1 MMPGREGIG
10 GLRKGG
16 DGRPSIQQ
24 QRRHGSLAIALV
36 TRNGL
41 ERLKMAR
48 CRELIDIDPSG
59 GLEGALQSFR
69 WAEKQQVRQVRWLI
83 AGPRRRTERQRP
95 DKRQDLLTFC

>member
-1 MMPGREGIG
+1 
-10 GLRKGG
+10 
-16 DGRPSIQQ
+16 
-24 QRRHGSLAIALV
+24 RRHGSLAIALV

-95 DKRQDLLTFC
+95 DKRQDLLTFCGRSGDRGNIGWKHFRRNQRRR